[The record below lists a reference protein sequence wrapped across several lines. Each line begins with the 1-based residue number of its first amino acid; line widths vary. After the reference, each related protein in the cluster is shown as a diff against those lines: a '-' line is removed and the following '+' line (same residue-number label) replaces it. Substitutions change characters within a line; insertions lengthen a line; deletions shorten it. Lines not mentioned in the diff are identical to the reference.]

1 MSETQNI
8 IKAAL
13 AMAGVLAVIGLIVGM
28 TLRHHIGGFIRTV
41 EREAREQ
48 AEAVEAELGK
58 QRGREPAEAEKAPL
72 RDGEGPDS
80 FGPAPRS
87 GDGLP

>member
-13 AMAGVLAVIGLIVGM
+13 AMAGVLALIGLIVGM
-28 TLRHHIGGFIRTV
+28 TLRHHIGGFLRTV

-48 AEAVEAELGK
+48 AEEAERDARQGENRAETGDAPSRAQEEGEPAGPG
-58 QRGREPAEAEKAPL
+58 QRG
-72 RDGEGPDS
+72 
-80 FGPAPRS
+80 